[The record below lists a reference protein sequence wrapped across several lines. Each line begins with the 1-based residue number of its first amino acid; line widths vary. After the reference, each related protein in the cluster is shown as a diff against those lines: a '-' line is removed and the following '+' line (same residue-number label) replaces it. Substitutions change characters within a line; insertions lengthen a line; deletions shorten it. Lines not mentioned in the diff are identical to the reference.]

1 VRVLP
6 APTVR
11 DFRLLKRKG
20 LVRGLLV
27 VPPTALFLT
36 LLTARWLPRFLPA
49 TVPRFE
55 ASGFFPPHQTLVFLA
70 WTSLAT
76 ILLIALWRWAV
87 GRTGRPVSQALLLAL
102 LFLIIQE
109 GAARAFLAHLPRAAY
124 APHPLLRWD
133 LHGFERAASGRGQP
147 APPRAPGEFRVLC
160 LGDSATYGVGVDTDD
175 SWPARA
181 QAELQQHSRRPLRFI
196 NHGVPGYTTWQA
208 MAWLER
214 EGRALKPDLVLFATC
229 HNDHSDSQEADPSWI
244 GESAAQRQVRR
255 VLMSPALV
263 QILRAMLLP
272 PPRHPG
278 IPALE
283 RPGFRVSLDQRRAAL
298 DRVRDLCRQDGRPL
312 VLVLMPLG
320 LKPWPAGE
328 YLTDFRRYA
337 ARHHL
342 PLADAMLAAE
352 ESPDWRFFFP
362 PGDTVHPTAQGQ
374 RVVAD
379 EVVRVLREGGLVP
392 YKSYATRDRTDQVPE
407 G

>member
-1 VRVLP
+1 MQAIKPFERGAFRVLARRGWP
-6 APTVR
+6 RGLTLVLATALLWMGLTAWILP
-11 DFRLLKRKG
+11 RLLPQA
-20 LVRGLLV
+20 
-27 VPPTALFLT
+27 VPLYEF
-36 LLTARWLPRFLPA
+36 
-49 TVPRFE
+49 
-55 ASGFFPPHQTLVFLA
+55 SGFFPPRETLAFLA
-70 WTSLAT
+70 WSGLGTLLLAG
-76 ILLIALWRWAV
+76 LWRWGA
-87 GRTGRPVSQALLLAL
+87 GRPRRPVAEALLLAL
-102 LFLIIQE
+102 LFLVVQE
-109 GAARAFLAHLPRAAY
+109 GAARYYLARLPRAAY

-133 LHGFERAASGRGQP
+133 LHGLERGASGRGIPLP
-147 APPRAPGEFRVLC
+147 ADPNEFRVLC
-160 LGDSATYGVGVDTDD
+160 LGDSATYGVGVEVEET
-175 SWPARA
+175 WPARA
-181 QAELQQHSRRPLRFI
+181 QAELRAQTRRPLRFI
-196 NHGVPGYTTWQA
+196 NHGVPGYSTWQA

-214 EGRALKPDLVLFATC
+214 EGRALDPDLVLFASC
-229 HNDHSDSQEADPSWI
+229 HNDHSDAEEADPDWI
-244 GESAAQRQVRR
+244 GDSQTRR
-255 VLMSPALV
+255 TLRRSLMSPALA

-278 IPALE
+278 IPAQE

-337 ARHHL
+337 ARNHL

-352 ESPDWRFFFP
+352 ESEDWRFFFP

-392 YKSYATRDRTDQVPE
+392 TKSCATWDRTDEVPE